1 MALTKG
7 GRHLRAARLTKGGQ
21 HMQVTTQGVDVGAR
35 TRSPRRTSLLL
46 FAAAAAILAT
56 VAVPAAM
63 ASAQT
68 VPTVPCE
75 GCGPGA
81 PGDGSRPWSYT
92 EFVCQPQR
100 GFVLQFGVGRNVGE
114 PVNFSVGIAPAGG
127 GTVPVNLVASNIQ
140 PGASRSSLLPA
151 PNATGTMDVR
161 IVGVGANS
169 GRVLLDNTRE
179 LDCTCTDQVTTT
191 SPTTSP
197 TTVPEQATTTVP
209 EQVTTT
215 DPTATTVPAV
225 ATSVARN
232 TTVPGTLPETGGTN
246 SSVALGGLLLLAVG
260 LGAVLIGAFARRGPA
275 EES

>member
-1 MALTKG
+1 
-7 GRHLRAARLTKGGQ
+7 
-21 HMQVTTQGVDVGAR
+21 MQVTTQGVDVGAR
-35 TRSPRRTSLLL
+35 TRSPRRSSLLL

-81 PGDGSRPWSYT
+81 PGDGSRPWSYS

-100 GFVLQFGVGRNVGE
+100 GFILQFGVGRNVGE

-127 GTVPVNLVASNIQ
+127 GAVPVNLVASNIQ

-151 PNATGTMDVR
+151 PSATGIMDVR

-179 LDCTCTDQVTTT
+179 LDCTCDQPTTT

-197 TTVPEQATTTVP
+197 TTVPEQVTTTVP

-215 DPTATTVPAV
+215 EPTTTAPAV

-232 TTVPGTLPETGGTN
+232 STVPGTLPETGGTN

-260 LGAVLIGAFARRGPA
+260 IGAVLIGAFARRGPA

>member
-1 MALTKG
+1 
-7 GRHLRAARLTKGGQ
+7 
-21 HMQVTTQGVDVGAR
+21 MQVTTQVVEGGAR
-35 TRSPRRTSLLL
+35 TRSPRRSVHLLL
-46 FAAAAAILAT
+46 AAAAILAT
-56 VAVPAAM
+56 VAVPAAT

-68 VPTVPCE
+68 VPTVPCQ

-81 PGDGSRPWSYT
+81 PGDGTRPWSYT

-100 GFVLQFGVGRNVGE
+100 GFILVFGVGRNVSE

-127 GTVPVNLVASNIQ
+127 GVVPVRLVASGIQ

-161 IVGVGANS
+161 IVGTGANS

-179 LDCTCTDQVTTT
+179 LDCTCPDQPTTT

-197 TTVPEQATTTVP
+197 TTVPEQVTTTVP

-215 DPTATTVPAV
+215 EPGQTTTAPAV

-232 TTVPGTLPETGGTN
+232 TTIPGTLPETGSTN

-260 LGAVLIGAFARRGPA
+260 IGAVLIGAFARRGPA